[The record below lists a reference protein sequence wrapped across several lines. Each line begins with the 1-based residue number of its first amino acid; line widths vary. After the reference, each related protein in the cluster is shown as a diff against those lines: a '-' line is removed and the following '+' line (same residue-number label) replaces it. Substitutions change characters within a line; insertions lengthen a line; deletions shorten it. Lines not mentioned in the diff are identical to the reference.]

1 MWAKSAEFMSILA
14 NINEYLFQEIQDPCA
29 FISYCRKAL
38 IIIIFPSLRQDSLFF
53 SGEFNEMID
62 SLYVAVI
69 DKIMEEGHSIPYP
82 EGYYHAEA
90 YLKEN
95 VPTAGVVS
103 KMAYL
108 FLCNK
113 S

>member
-1 MWAKSAEFMSILA
+1 MCFYIILPEGFDYYNISESAAGFA
-14 NINEYLFQEIQDPCA
+14 V
-29 FISYCRKAL
+29 
-38 IIIIFPSLRQDSLFF
+38 FF
-53 SGEFNEMID
+53 RGI
-62 SLYVAVI
+62 LYVAVI